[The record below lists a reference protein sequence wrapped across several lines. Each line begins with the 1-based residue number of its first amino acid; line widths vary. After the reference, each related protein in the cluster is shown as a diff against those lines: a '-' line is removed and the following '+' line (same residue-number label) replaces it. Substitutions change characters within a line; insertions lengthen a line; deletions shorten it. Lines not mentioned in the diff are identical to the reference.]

1 MREYETTGTIR
12 VNCGY
17 IGLDKR
23 QAKART
29 TRVKAVKDRQGIYD
43 VTGPVEFKAGEKIL
57 LENPDKATL
66 SRLLCLEKPEP
77 EKVPELKKPAVK
89 NRMEAG
95 AVKKSGGEKADK

>member
-1 MREYETTGTIR
+1 MQEYETTGTIR

-57 LENPDKATL
+57 LENPDKA
-66 SRLLCLEKPEP
+66 LLKSLAPVQP
-77 EKVPELKKPAVK
+77 EKMPQAD
-89 NRMEAG
+89 
-95 AVKKSGGEKADK
+95 AVKKEDAAQPKKKTTKTRHR